1 MPAIRA
7 RIRVTMDEQKNYY
20 KILYAESAPELE
32 DQINALN
39 ELYAAQKPQMLNF
52 SMGINGFCAV
62 FILDAET
69 AEI

>member
-1 MPAIRA
+1 
-7 RIRVTMDEQKNYY
+7 MDEQKYY

-69 AEI
+69 SEI